1 MDSFSERYDA
11 ALVLA
16 ANAHANQRRKGGK
29 VPYIIHPVHVSVI
42 LIRYQFSEEAA
53 IAGLLHDIVED
64 QGYPLADIERQFGPA
79 VAEIVAALTERKR
92 EAGQPRPW
100 EDRKREALDQTRT
113 ATQDAVAVKAAD
125 ALHSVQSIASALR
138 QQGAT
143 VWSSFSRGPGPELW
157 YYQSVAQLV
166 GERLA
171 GHPLADELDRAVKD
185 LALAI
190 AETEASSGIP
200 GRGRRIV
207 VK

>member
-16 ANAHANQRRKGGK
+16 ASAHANQRRKGGK
-29 VPYIIHPVHVSVI
+29 IPYIIHPVHVSVI

-53 IAGLLHDIVED
+53 IAGLLHDVVED
-64 QGYPLADIERQFGPA
+64 QGYPLADIEAQFGPA

-92 EAGQPRPW
+92 EAGRPRLW
-100 EDRKREALDQTRT
+100 EDRKWEALDQIRT
-113 ATQDAVAVKAAD
+113 ASQDAVAVKAAD
-125 ALHSVQSIASALR
+125 ALHSVRSIASALR
-138 QQGAT
+138 RQGAA
-143 VWSSFSRGPGPELW
+143 VWNRFSRGPGPELSH
-157 YYQSVAQLV
+157 YQSVAQVV

-190 AETEASSGIP
+190 TETEASSGIP
-200 GRGRRIV
+200 DPGKHML